1 MITQDMFRNSLEMYI
16 YIQLDKMKLIYH
28 VYMIGHVILVQL
40 SSNWII
46 SEYKLWTFFYVHIY
60 LYVLR

>member
-40 SSNWII
+40 SSN
-46 SEYKLWTFFYVHIY
+46 
-60 LYVLR
+60 